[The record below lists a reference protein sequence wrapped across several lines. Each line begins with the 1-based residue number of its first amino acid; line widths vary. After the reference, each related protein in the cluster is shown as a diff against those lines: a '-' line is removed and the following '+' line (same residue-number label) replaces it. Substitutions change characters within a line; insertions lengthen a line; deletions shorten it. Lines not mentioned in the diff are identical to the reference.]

1 VDGETTTPSPGS
13 GDRLLD
19 ARGLLCPLP
28 VVKTAE
34 ALEALPEGGLLE
46 ILADDQ
52 GVKADLPAFCRSTG
66 HRFLGYHQEGR
77 TIRAFIRKV
86 KK

>member
-1 VDGETTTPSPGS
+1 MPEGTTTPSPGS

-19 ARGLLCPLP
+19 LRGLLCPLP

-34 ALEALPEGGLLE
+34 ALQALPAGSLLE

-66 HRFLGYHQEGR
+66 HLFLGFYQEGR
-77 TIRAFIRKV
+77 TVRAFIQKV
-86 KK
+86 KE

>member
-1 VDGETTTPSPGS
+1 MDRETTTPSPGS

-19 ARGLLCPLP
+19 VRGLLCPLP
-28 VVKTAE
+28 VVKAAE
-34 ALEALPEGGLLE
+34 ALEELPQGSLLE

-52 GVKADLPAFCRSTG
+52 GVKADLPAFCRSVG
-66 HRFLGYHQEGR
+66 HRFRGFLQEGR
-77 TIRAFIRKV
+77 TVRAFIQKV

>member
-1 VDGETTTPSPGS
+1 MGEETTTPSPGS

-34 ALEALPEGGLLE
+34 ALEALPVGALLE

-66 HRFLGYHQEGR
+66 HRFRGYRQEGR
-77 TIRAFIRKV
+77 TVRAFIQKVRK
-86 KK
+86 

>member
-1 VDGETTTPSPGS
+1 MDEETTTPNPGS

-19 ARGLLCPLP
+19 LRGLLCPLP

-34 ALEALPEGGLLE
+34 ALEALPEGALLE

-52 GVKADLPAFCRSTG
+52 GVKADLPAFCCSTG
-66 HRFLGYHQEGR
+66 HRFRGFLQEGR
-77 TIRAFIRKV
+77 TVRTFIQKV